1 MARPSG
7 SFSLRAD
14 WHLQRETNAHPKD
27 HEAQPNCPLLQR
39 TDDPA
44 TRNPLNAEPRAT
56 QVYFGQ
62 YFFVMGI
69 KYTDALSGSIWQ
81 NTIPIFTLFMGL
93 LSGLEK
99 IDMRPHGMAKLVGA

>member
-1 MARPSG
+1 M
-7 SFSLRAD
+7 
-14 WHLQRETNAHPKD
+14 
-27 HEAQPNCPLLQR
+27 
-39 TDDPA
+39 
-44 TRNPLNAEPRAT
+44 
-56 QVYFGQ
+56 YFGQ

-99 IDMRPHGMAKLVGA
+99 IDMRPHGVAKLAGAREDRTGHSPPTSCTFSPAHWLSSSRCDVGSTQGLPAR

>member
-1 MARPSG
+1 M
-7 SFSLRAD
+7 
-14 WHLQRETNAHPKD
+14 
-27 HEAQPNCPLLQR
+27 
-39 TDDPA
+39 
-44 TRNPLNAEPRAT
+44 
-56 QVYFGQ
+56 YFGQ

-99 IDMRPHGMAKLVGA
+99 IDMRPHGVAKLAGAREDQTGHSPPESTYTLSAAHWLTGSRCDVGST